1 MGIPNLTRADYG
13 IDAPSAVRN
22 LGLMGIACMA
32 GGLSAG
38 LLLVTTQTK
47 ISTIMLICGLAAGC
61 CFLSTAGLMV
71 WSSKVGKLLF
81 REELIDSLALH
92 GDETILDI
100 GCGRGLLL
108 NAAARRLTTGKA
120 IGVDLWQSQDQSG
133 NCPEVALANARA
145 EGVATRVEIRT
156 ADMRKLPLP
165 DETVDVAISN
175 IAIHNIPDGQGRDE
189 AISEIARVLKTG
201 GRVALVDL
209 RAVDQYAQV
218 LTGLGWQD
226 VSVSGLR
233 FKIFPP
239 VRTVRGRKP
248 KPAAQPL

>member
-1 MGIPNLTRADYG
+1 MGIPNLARADYG

-22 LGLMGIACMA
+22 LALVGIACMG

-38 LLLVTTQTK
+38 FLLQTTQTK
-47 ISTIMLICGLAAGC
+47 LSTVLLICGLAAGC
-61 CFLSTAGLMV
+61 CFLFAAGLMV

-92 GDETILDI
+92 GNETILDI

-108 NAAARRLTTGKA
+108 NGAARRLTTGKA
-120 IGVDLWQSQDQSG
+120 IGVDVWQSQDQSG
-133 NCPEVALANARA
+133 NRPEVTLANARA
-145 EGVATRVEIRT
+145 EGVATHVEIRT
-156 ADMRKLPLP
+156 ADMRTLPLP
-165 DETVDVAISN
+165 DETVDVVVSN
-175 IAIHNIPDGQGRDE
+175 IAIHNIPNRQGRDE
-189 AISEIARVLKTG
+189 AIREIARVVKTG

-209 RAVDQYAQV
+209 RAVDEYAQT
-218 LTGLGWQD
+218 LKGLGWED

-248 KPAAQPL
+248 KPAAQAL